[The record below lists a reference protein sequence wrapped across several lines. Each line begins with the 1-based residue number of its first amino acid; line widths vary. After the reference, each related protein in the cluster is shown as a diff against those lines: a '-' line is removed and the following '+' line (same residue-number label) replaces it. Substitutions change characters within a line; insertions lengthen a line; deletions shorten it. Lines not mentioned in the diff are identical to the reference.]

1 MSCPHVAGIVGLLKA
16 LHHDWS
22 PAMIRSAIMITARDR
37 HSRERPILDYDGMQA
52 TPFAYGARQVSP
64 NDAMDPGLVY
74 ELGFDDYLGYT
85 CNRGYDQSKIAKF
98 TEGKQYVCP

>member
-1 MSCPHVAGIVGLLKA
+1 M
-16 LHHDWS
+16 
-22 PAMIRSAIMITARDR
+22 
-37 HSRERPILDYDGMQA
+37 DYDGMQA

-98 TEGKQYVCP
+98 TEGKQYACPQSFNIAELNYPSITLPNLNRTITIT